1 MMTILKRIA
10 KLVDVK
16 SIVTFVLTAVFA
28 YLSIKGT
35 ISGQDF
41 LQVFLMVVS
50 FYFGTQSGKK
60 EAKEE
65 QEAEHGESDS

>member
-1 MMTILKRIA
+1 MTILKRLA
-10 KLVDVK
+10 KLIDVK
-16 SIVTFVLTAVFA
+16 SLVTFVLTGVFA

-60 EAKEE
+60 EKEE
-65 QEAEHGESDS
+65 ELNDNHKEMD

>member
-1 MMTILKRIA
+1 MGKKLA
-10 KLVDVK
+10 KLIDVK
-16 SIVTFVLTAVFA
+16 SIVTFVLTGVFA

-60 EAKEE
+60 EAKDTEG
-65 QEAEHGESDS
+65 EHGSEGDS

>member
-1 MMTILKRIA
+1 MLKKLA
-10 KLVDVK
+10 KLIDVK
-16 SIVTFVLTAVFA
+16 SIVTFVLTGVFA

-60 EAKEE
+60 EAKDTEG
-65 QEAEHGESDS
+65 EHGSESDS

>member
-10 KLVDVK
+10 KLIDVK
-16 SIVTFVLTAVFA
+16 SLVTFVLTGVFA
-28 YLSIKGT
+28 YLSIKGD

-60 EAKEE
+60 EKEIE
-65 QEAEHGESDS
+65 DGENTDKS

>member
-10 KLVDVK
+10 KLIDVK
-16 SIVTFVLTAVFA
+16 SLVTFVLTGVFA

-65 QEAEHGESDS
+65 QEADHDESNS